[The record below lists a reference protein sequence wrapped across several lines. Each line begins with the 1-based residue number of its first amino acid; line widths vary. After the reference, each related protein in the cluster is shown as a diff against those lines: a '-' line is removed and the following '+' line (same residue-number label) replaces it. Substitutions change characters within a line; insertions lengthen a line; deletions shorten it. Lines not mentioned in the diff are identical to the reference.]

1 MGIEVW
7 GRSDASTDN
16 LSSVILS
23 VVIEWNHL
31 VWRWESNSSRRRRSF
46 LCSEGKEGVG
56 GEGNHGG
63 SKMEKGGNWKGEK
76 NNKKK
81 KGVEKRWRELLGG
94 NAKHVIHM
102 VGERNIE
109 FQRVMMIEFDRFR

>member
-31 VWRWESNSSRRRRSF
+31 VWRWESSSSRRRRSF

-76 NNKKK
+76 NNNNNKKK
-81 KGVEKRWRELLGG
+81 KGSRKEMEGAIGRKWKACDSYGG
-94 NAKHVIHM
+94 GK
-102 VGERNIE
+102 EY
-109 FQRVMMIEFDRFR
+109 RVSKGNDD